1 MAAQTFTDYEVI
13 VVDDASSDG
22 TVEVVREAIQ
32 RIGVT
37 TPPAPEQPACKSSE
51 GSRLEGRAGDDTDST
66 DLSRRRREGRVIVLE
81 ENVGPAGARNR
92 GVAEAR
98 GEWIAFLDG
107 DDVWLPQKLD
117 EQIGLAAE
125 SADAVMWCGMTAD
138 YSDNAQLDPG
148 SIMTGRDISLDELS
162 ECNPIAT
169 STILVRRDVVKA
181 VGGFDEQFRGPEDYD
196 LWLRIAAKGVVR
208 YINRVWARY
217 RYDPGSLST
226 SDERFLPQVLRV
238 LDKAYASGGVLCG
251 RKGKKRAMAYHYLA
265 ASWMAMERRA
275 MIRAIRL
282 FYHSLVLWPWRFGSY
297 NPLPLGR
304 TRLIIR
310 YFKNLSHW

>member
-1 MAAQTFTDYEVI
+1 MTPKVSIVIPTYNSSSTIREALESVAAQTFTDYEVI
-13 VVDDASSDG
+13 VVDDASTDD
-22 TVEVVREAIQ
+22 TVEVVREAIP

-37 TPPAPEQPACKSSE
+37 TDRDKGVLNHEPASPPSSGAGGWTRIDTNEGALLLGMWPVFPVHSHREIPATASLMGKD
-51 GSRLEGRAGDDTDST
+51 SRIDSR
-66 DLSRRRREGRVIVLE
+66 DMKIIILE

-138 YSDNAQLDPG
+138 YSDNAQLDSG

-196 LWLRIAAKGVVR
+196 LWLRIAAKGVV
-208 YINRVWARY
+208 
-217 RYDPGSLST
+217 
-226 SDERFLPQVLRV
+226 
-238 LDKAYASGGVLCG
+238 
-251 RKGKKRAMAYHYLA
+251 
-265 ASWMAMERRA
+265 
-275 MIRAIRL
+275 
-282 FYHSLVLWPWRFGSY
+282 
-297 NPLPLGR
+297 
-304 TRLIIR
+304 
-310 YFKNLSHW
+310 